1 MLLLSDAAVMTCFAP
16 WTYSAVNSVHCEFQ
30 VLPISTA
37 VRRLAP
43 PKSCYERQWCG
54 HFAPASDNPVVG
66 PLGNLSL
73 SLIPP
78 TAVLLPLLG
87 TSTLPPM
94 SNYMGVKS
102 FSVPTLRQDKTHV
115 TPMADSCQCMA
126 KTTTIL

>member
-1 MLLLSDAAVMTCFAP
+1 MEASKSSVKAGFLTVWAA
-16 WTYSAVNSVHCEFQ
+16 
-30 VLPISTA
+30 
-37 VRRLAP
+37 
-43 PKSCYERQWCG
+43 
-54 HFAPASDNPVVG
+54 G
-66 PLGNLSL
+66 PGFSGLLGNLSR

-78 TAVLLPLLG
+78 TAVLLPHLG
-87 TSTLPPM
+87 TSSLPPM